1 MLECIDITRR
11 NAFGHY
17 ILVSIL
23 YDSAARVEEA
33 VNTDFEHFNLS
44 VEATVTILG
53 KGAKYCTVY
62 LTRSSTALIS
72 KAMERYGR
80 KAGLAFLSKSGG
92 QITDSG
98 IDYVLK
104 KYATPASGQAPTI
117 GNKVVLSQSSESQNF
132 YALPA

>member
-92 QITDSG
+92 QILSSPWG
-98 IDYVLK
+98 SVEERLRI
-104 KYATPASGQAPTI
+104 PALI
-117 GNKVVLSQSSESQNF
+117 MF
-132 YALPA
+132 